1 MDKYKPLKHQI
12 AGHFTYGE
20 NEISCI
26 LEKGNRIFK
35 LIKAPP
41 KGHEEI
47 LFYRTFVRIQT
58 LSTGPEI
65 KSSASATSDSLSQYH
80 TSTDSTNLL
89 DKVSLSPELLD
100 EFQRFTSKFYGISTI
115 NGHDYIELDN
125 LYSNFKNPCLAD
137 IKMGRYNYDPQ
148 ASEEKRKRRI
158 AKFPPRLELGYSFS
172 GIKTDQIQL
181 KKDFGRSL
189 TIETI
194 SEAFEKFLP
203 SYMPDRV
210 AVVEKFMPKLEA
222 LRQWFET
229 QTSMQFYCSSL
240 FMVYCRTEL
249 TVNVKMIDF
258 AHVFY
263 EPGRKDENY
272 LLGLTSL
279 IRDFK
284 NSIQ

>member
-1 MDKYKPLKHQI
+1 M
-12 AGHFTYGE
+12 
-20 NEISCI
+20 
-26 LEKGNRIFK
+26 EKGNRIFK

-47 LFYRTFVRIQT
+47 LFYRTFVRIQDP
-58 LSTGPEI
+58 STDPEI
-65 KSSASATSDSLSQYH
+65 KSNRCISSDSLSQYH

-89 DKVSLSPELLD
+89 DKVSLSPKLLD
-100 EFQRFTSKFYGISTI
+100 EFQCFTSKFYGITSI
-115 NGHDYIELDN
+115 NGHDYIQLDN

-158 AKFPPRLELGYSFS
+158 AKFPQRLELGYSFS
-172 GIKTDQIQL
+172 GIKTAQVHL

-194 SEAFEKFLP
+194 SEAFERFLP
-203 SYMPDRV
+203 SHMPDRV
-210 AVVEKFMPKLEA
+210 KVVGKFLPKLEA
-222 LRQWFET
+222 LRRWFET
-229 QTSMQFYCSSL
+229 QNSMQFYCSSL

-249 TVNVKMIDF
+249 TVEVKMIDF

-263 EPGRKDENY
+263 ETGLKDENY
-272 LLGLTSL
+272 LLGLNCL

-284 NSIQ
+284 KSIQ

>member
-20 NEISCI
+20 NKIRCI

-41 KGHEEI
+41 KGHDEI
-47 LFYRTFVRIQT
+47 LFYQTFVRIQNPCT
-58 LSTGPEI
+58 DSKT
-65 KSSASATSDSLSQYH
+65 KSDHTPTTETSSQYH
-80 TSTDSTNLL
+80 TLTDSTDLL
-89 DKVSLSPELLD
+89 DKVSLASNLLD
-100 EFQRFTSKFYGISTI
+100 EFQSFTSKFYGITTI
-115 NGHDYIELDN
+115 NGHDYIQLDN
-125 LYSNFKNPCLAD
+125 LYSDFKNPCFAD

-158 AKFPPRLELGYSFS
+158 AKFPQRLNLGYSFS
-172 GIKTDQIQL
+172 GIKTDKVQL

-194 SEAFEKFLP
+194 AEAFEQFLP
-203 SYMPDRV
+203 SHMPDRV
-210 AVVEKFMPKLEA
+210 EVVEKFIPKLEK
-222 LRQWFET
+222 LQKWFEA
-229 QTSMQFYCSSL
+229 QNSLQFYCSSL
-240 FMVYCRTEL
+240 FMVYCRVEL

-263 EPGRKDENY
+263 EPGLKDENY
-272 LLGLTSL
+272 LLGLKCL